1 MRSGAEVRAM
11 PATKQKL
18 PKLFELVVG
27 TVTKIEEHGA
37 FVTLD
42 EYGGLEAYVPLNE
55 VSHSWFKSIREV
67 LKVGQKRVFKVI
79 RVDARRYH
87 VDVSLKR
94 VSERERKE
102 KLQEWKRYQR
112 SMKLLEL
119 AAEKLGRTVEE
130 ALEEAAKLENLYGE
144 VFAGFE
150 AAVREGKA
158 ALEKAG
164 VEEPWLSVFYELATS
179 YVKIPKVKL
188 SAVAIVSCPYG
199 DGIDRLVSILS
210 TWKEVKN
217 RYPDVEARFYA
228 AGSPKYKLDVESY
241 DPKRAE
247 AFLDEVAK
255 VMMAKAGEKGCQYSF
270 ERVESE

>member
-1 MRSGAEVRAM
+1 MHTM
-11 PATKQKL
+11 PASRQKL
-18 PKLFELVVG
+18 PRQFELVVG
-27 TVTKIEEHGA
+27 TVTKIEDHGA

-79 RVDARRYH
+79 RVDARRNH

-102 KLQEWKRYQR
+102 KLQAWKRYQR
-112 SMKLLEL
+112 TTKLLEL
-119 AAEKLGRTVEE
+119 AAEKLGRTVDE
-130 ALEEAAKLENLYGE
+130 AIEEAAKLENSYGE
-144 VFAGFE
+144 IFAGFE

-164 VEEPWLSVFYELATS
+164 VKEPWLSVFYELAKS

-188 SAVAIVSCPYG
+188 SAIATVSCLHG
-199 DGIDRLVSILS
+199 DGAGKLINVLS
-210 TWKEVKN
+210 VWKEVKN
-217 RYPDVEARFYA
+217 KYPDIEARFYA
-228 AGSPKYKLDVESY
+228 VGSPKYKLDVESY

-247 AFLDEVAK
+247 AFLEEVAK
-255 VMMAKAGEKGCQYSF
+255 AIMAKAGEEGCQYSF
-270 ERVESE
+270 ERIESE